1 VVPDILVSGKG
12 LGGGYAPIC
21 GLFTQEEIVSA
32 LGAAGDELMFF
43 TYGALPGSCAA
54 ADKVLEIMER
64 EHLVARAKQ
73 TGKKL
78 RERLRKLEDHP
89 HVAEIRG
96 RGLMI
101 GVEFVKDRESLESFT
116 KEDNFTNRVVAAG
129 IGEGVFF
136 YPSGVEP
143 ARDAIML
150 GPPLTIGDEE
160 IEAMASGLERALDS
174 AVRYTL
180 GGT

>member
-1 VVPDILVSGKG
+1 MLLQHNYSG
-12 LGGGYAPIC
+12 L
-21 GLFTQEEIVSA
+21 LQT
-32 LGAAGDELMFF
+32 
-43 TYGALPGSCAA
+43 
-54 ADKVLEIMER
+54 
-64 EHLVARAKQ
+64 RAKQ

-136 YPSGVEP
+136 YPSGLEP